1 MRHSEY
7 DGVILVFALEGIR
20 QNSNFEALQLCR
32 GDQRIVHGYIDFM
45 VFQLTY
51 QLCHT
56 GIADIAHILFK
67 GRAED

>member
-1 MRHSEY
+1 M
-7 DGVILVFALEGIR
+7 LVFALEGIR

-32 GDQRIVHGYIDFM
+32 SNQRIVYGHIDSM

-51 QLCHT
+51 QLCHSDIT
-56 GIADIAHILFK
+56 DIAHILFK